1 MTQHEYRFAID
12 YYTEHGRALGPVAVE
27 PDWQPAR
34 EWARFTGMRQGL
46 LPPLTTHPPGAIEP
60 VWDEALGAPVCSG
73 VRVVFPQGDGD
84 GAGDEVSAEIPRRY
98 FHELARAKSSVWIER
113 GELSAGE
120 LYRYRVCAYPGRAAA
135 PSSAASAAGVL
146 AAEEVPRPLALEDAE
161 LTAFLGRAEP
171 RGDFDLEDVR
181 VFIPQQVLD
190 EAREHASRA
199 GDVETGGV
207 LVGKLRRDAAA
218 PEIFL
223 EVAAQL
229 PAQHAEATA
238 TRFSFTPATWAAAH
252 GALELRGNQEIICG
266 WWHLHLMF
274 CRSCPEE
281 RQRACP
287 LARPF
292 FSSEDHHLHRACFP
306 QAYQVALLISDLPDG
321 GLTPA
326 LFGWRRG
333 MIEPRG
339 FHVLQ

>member
-12 YYTEHGRALGPVAVE
+12 YYTEQGRALGPVAVE

-34 EWARFTGMRQGL
+34 EWARFTGMRRGL
-46 LPPLTTHPPGAIEP
+46 LPPLTAHTLGAIEP

-73 VRVVFPQGDGD
+73 VRVVFPTPD
-84 GAGDEVSAEIPRRY
+84 AAEEVSAEIPRAY
-98 FHELARAKSSVWIER
+98 FHELARQKSSVWIER
-113 GELSAGE
+113 GELAVGD

-135 PSSAASAAGVL
+135 TSSEAAVAGVL
-146 AAEEVPRPLALEDAE
+146 EAEEDPRPLALEDAE
-161 LTAFLGRAEP
+161 LTSFLGRAEP
-171 RGDFDLEDVR
+171 QGDFDPEDVR

-190 EAREHASRA
+190 EAREQSRSA

-207 LVGKLRRDAAA
+207 LVGKLHRDAVT

-238 TRFSFTPATWAAAH
+238 TRFSFTPETWAAAH
-252 GALELRGNQEIICG
+252 AALELRGNEEIVCG
-266 WWHLHLMF
+266 WWHLHLQF
-274 CRSCPEE
+274 CRNCPEE
-281 RQRACP
+281 RRRVCP

-292 FSSEDHHLHRACFP
+292 FSGEDLHLHRACFP
-306 QAYQVALLISDLPDG
+306 QAYQVALLISDLPEG

-333 MIEPRG
+333 VIERRG